1 MNKTGLFFFLLIAS
15 SAFAQNTTVV
25 NYTANSASISNPERG
40 FYRHSETNTTKYTPL
55 VESELINYRTKN
67 NTTLLLRIFY
77 LEKFLNSPID
87 QNYLKA
93 IITDLATVRNAGL
106 KCIVRFAY
114 SKKTSG
120 AVDATKAQM
129 LQHIAQL
136 KPIFESNADVI
147 SLVQVGFI
155 GAWGEWFYTSNFGMK
170 PNAADYANRKEIT
183 DALLAAIPQNRMVQ
197 FRTPFFKQNLY
208 NSIVPITKEQAYTG
222 TVLARI
228 GHFNDCFLSDATDN
242 GTYSDVVTQ
251 YPYLE
256 SETKY
261 LPMGGET
268 CDVDKVRT
276 NCGTAITEMGKFHW
290 SFMNLDYNAD
300 VIAKF
305 KNDKC
310 FDEINNKLG
319 YRFELIKGKF
329 PNKLAVSDKLH
340 FDLTIDNKGFATPYN
355 KKVVRLILRNTDDRT
370 EYPILLDTD
379 PRFWDKSENITLSY
393 NLELPA
399 AITSGNYEL
408 FLHIADDDERLKN
421 RPEYAIQMA
430 NTRTWEQR
438 TGYNRLL
445 HSIEI
450 IAAGTTKS
458 VAKNAKVSIF
468 INPIPAD
475 QSLTIEIPE
484 IASFD
489 IIFYNSVGQKIS
501 VEKTIES
508 PNKMT
513 ISTKNIENGVYLIE
527 FKKGSHKEFRKI
539 TIEH

>member
-458 VAKNAKVSIF
+458 VAKNAKASIF